1 MHDQTKLKVETICLC
16 SENLEEGMVIWG
28 ELPATSQWRK
38 CAHNWS
44 GESVHITGVEKVC
57 T

>member
-1 MHDQTKLKVETICLC
+1 MHDQTKLKVGTICLC

-28 ELPATSQWRK
+28 EFPATSQWRK